1 MNIFKNSILTIISI
15 LVLNQI
21 ALSCVCFGPDSPKKA
36 LKYWSD
42 TVFSGEITAV
52 EKLKVGNFQV
62 AVLTFKVE
70 NVWKGVTTKEIVVRD
85 YMSGSDCASADFKV
99 GEQYIIFANSKN
111 DRGETFKD
119 DQNNPFIS
127 VDSCSWTANLA
138 NPKVKKKILNKIGK
152 GKPIN

>member
-1 MNIFKNSILTIISI
+1 MNVFQKILLSGTFI

-21 ALSCVCFGPDSPKKA
+21 ALSCVCAGPDSPKEA

-52 EKLKVGNFQV
+52 EILKVDKSKV

-70 NVWKGVTTKEIVVRD
+70 NAWKGVNTKEIVVRD
-85 YMSGSDCASADFKV
+85 YAFGSDCAPADFKV
-99 GEQYIIFANSKN
+99 GERYIIFANSKN
-111 DRGETFKD
+111 SRDEPFKD

-127 VDSCSWTANLA
+127 IDPCSWTANLA
-138 NPKVKKKILNKIGK
+138 NPAAKKKILNKIGK
-152 GKPIN
+152 GKPIK